1 MIVEYSSERARR
13 ASIHAALADPGRLAI
28 VDQLMSAD
36 ASPSELQASL
46 SMSSNLLAHHLKV
59 LEGAGLVRRMRSEGD
74 RRRTY
79 LRLNHG
85 ALEDLVPRGGEPV
98 ERVVFVCTQN
108 SARSQLAT
116 AVWHRRCS
124 VRTTSA
130 GTHPAPKVHPEA
142 IAAARRRN
150 LPLRPHRPRHIA
162 DVLRPTDLVIAVC
175 DNAHEELPAEL
186 HRMHWSIPDPVRA
199 SRRDAFD
206 QVLDDLTDRIN
217 RFVPTMQTA

>member
-1 MIVEYSSERARR
+1 MSIEDSSDRARR
-13 ASIHAALADPGRLAI
+13 AAVHAALADPGRLAI
-28 VDQLMSAD
+28 VDHMMSAD

-59 LEGAGLVRRMRSEGD
+59 LEGAGLIRRLRSEGD

-79 LRLNHG
+79 LRLNHA
-85 ALEDLVPRGGEPV
+85 ALEGLVPRVGERV
-98 ERVVFVCTQN
+98 NRVVFVCTQN

-116 AVWHRRCS
+116 AIWHRRSS
-124 VRTTSA
+124 VPAASA

-150 LPLRPHRPRHIA
+150 LPIRARRPQHLS
-162 DVLRPTDLVIAVC
+162 DVLLPTDLVIAVC
-175 DNAHEELPAEL
+175 DNAHEELPADL
-186 HRMHWSIPDPVRA
+186 RRLHWSIPDPVRA

-206 QVLDDLTDRIN
+206 HVLDDLAERIDR
-217 RFVPTMQTA
+217 FASTLQSA